1 MKKIILILTFLMAF
15 YNIAT
20 YGSISTNICKK
31 ESQTTF
37 AVFQGGESLN
47 GLRRNFNKEIKTPN
61 NAELV

>member
-20 YGSISTNICKK
+20 YGSISINIYKT

-37 AVFQGGESLN
+37 AVFQGGEFLN
-47 GLRRNFNKEIKTPN
+47 GLTKMFNKEIKTPN

>member
-20 YGSISTNICKK
+20 YGSISTNIYKK

-37 AVFQGGESLN
+37 VAFQGGEFLN
-47 GLRRNFNKEIKTPN
+47 GLTKKFNKEIKTPN